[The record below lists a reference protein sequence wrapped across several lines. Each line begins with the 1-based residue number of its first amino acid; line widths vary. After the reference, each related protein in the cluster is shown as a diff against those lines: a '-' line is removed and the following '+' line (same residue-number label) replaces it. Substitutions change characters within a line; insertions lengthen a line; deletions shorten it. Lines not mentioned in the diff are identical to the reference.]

1 LIIAQKKGKGYK
13 YIGQVGTGVNEKAID
28 KVLKAKPAKSIFSPI
43 PKVNRKSAFNK
54 PIKKPKIVWIQPE
67 LWCEVK
73 YLELD
78 HFGVMRHPSFK
89 GLLSK

>member
-1 LIIAQKKGKGYK
+1 MDS
-13 YIGQVGTGVNEKAID
+13 T
-28 KVLKAKPAKSIFSPI
+28 
-43 PKVNRKSAFNK
+43 
-54 PIKKPKIVWIQPE
+54 E

-89 GLLSK
+89 GLLPDK